1 MITRK
6 GVTPIIGTLVL
17 ILISVALGVAIFVFI
32 KNYNVNLQTGVSEQ
46 AQCRGYSFSA
56 GDVCYNN
63 TVNNSKNGILLKFNA
78 INYSPNLNLTGF
90 RISIY
95 YEGSG
100 AFNTIEFDSLI
111 PATQTGKVISSF
123 IEGTNAIHEINIFP
137 KINVNNKNF
146 ICEEIE
152 KIVAGSEIKSC

>member
-1 MITRK
+1 MKNKK

-17 ILISVALGVAIFVFI
+17 ILISVALGVMIFIFI
-32 KNYNVNLQTGVSEQ
+32 KNYNINLQTGLSEQ
-46 AQCRGYSFSA
+46 VQCRDYSFSA
-56 GDVCYNN
+56 GDFCYNN

-90 RISIY
+90 RISVF

-100 AFNTIEFDSLI
+100 TFKTIEFNSFI
-111 PATQTGKVISSF
+111 SATQSGKVTSSF
-123 IEGTNAIHEINIFP
+123 IEGTNAIHEIDIFP
-137 KINVNNKNF
+137 KININSKNF